1 MKGLSSLLDSFSIPG
16 FRWMWFGS
24 FTSYLSMSMQMTTRA
39 WLVMQITT
47 DSPMALAWTMVSF
60 AFPLTFVSL
69 IAGALADRMPRRT
82 IVIVTQTG
90 NVSMA
95 ILIGILDMIGIVSLL
110 YLILIGLASGSLMA
124 LNMPSRQAMISE
136 IVPENKLMNAIAL
149 NNAAMNITGMIGP
162 AVAGFLIVFFEKFYD
177 SGTHG
182 VFFVIG
188 ATYAFSAISAAMV
201 NAGRRPSANSGNS
214 VLTDI
219 TAGLL
224 YAKDNLVLRK
234 VVILVFLTVITGTA
248 YWPLM
253 PAWAREV
260 LDVGADGLGIL
271 NSATGLGSLVGSL
284 ALASV
289 LGAKNRGFLLQ
300 GTCVCWGIVIAVFAQ
315 TTVFAQAMPLL
326 VMMGVFSAMFMS
338 LNMTL
343 LQTYSD
349 PEMRGRVVG
358 LGMMSWGLMPIG
370 AIPFAWI
377 ASMFGTSAALTFSG
391 VLLAVAAIVFWLIYP
406 EFRRV
411 Q

>member
-1 MKGLSSLLDSFSIPG
+1 M
-16 FRWMWFGS
+16 
-24 FTSYLSMSMQMTTRA
+24 
-39 WLVMQITT
+39 
-47 DSPMALAWTMVSF
+47 
-60 AFPLTFVSL
+60 
-69 IAGALADRMPRRT
+69 
-82 IVIVTQTG
+82 IVTQAG

-110 YLILIGLASGSLMA
+110 HLILIGLASGSLMA

-162 AVAGFLIVFFEKFYD
+162 AVAGFLLV
-177 SGTHG
+177 
-182 VFFVIG
+182 
-188 ATYAFSAISAAMV
+188 
-201 NAGRRPSANSGNS
+201 
-214 VLTDI
+214 
-219 TAGLL
+219 
-224 YAKDNLVLRK
+224 YAKDHLVLRK

-271 NSATGLGSLVGSL
+271 NSATGLGSLAGSL

-300 GTCVCWGIVIAVFAQ
+300 GTCVCWGIGIAVFAQ
-315 TTVFAQAMPLL
+315 TTAFAQAMPLL

-377 ASMFGTSAALTFSG
+377 ASMFGTSVALTFSG
-391 VLLAVAAIVFWLIYP
+391 VLLAVSAIVFWLIYP
-406 EFRRV
+406 EFRRI

>member
-1 MKGLSSLLDSFSIPG
+1 MKGLISVLDSFSTPG
-16 FRWMWFGS
+16 FRWMWLGS

-90 NVSMA
+90 NMSLA
-95 ILIGILDMIGIVSLL
+95 ILLGVLDMIGIVSFWH
-110 YLILIGLASGSLMA
+110 LILIGLASGSLMA

-136 IVPENKLMNAIAL
+136 LVPENKLMNAISL

-162 AVAGFLIVFFEKFYD
+162 AVAGFLIVFFGKFYE
-177 SGTHG
+177 SGTYG

-188 ATYAFSAISAAMV
+188 ATYAFSAVSVAMV
-201 NAGRRPSANSGNS
+201 NVGRRPSVNSGNS

-219 TAGLL
+219 SAGLV
-224 YAKDNLVLRK
+224 YAKEHLVLRK
-234 VVILVFLTVITGTA
+234 VVILVFMTVITGTA

-300 GTCVCWGIVIAVFAQ
+300 VTCVCWGVVIAIFAQ
-315 TTVFAQAMPLL
+315 TTAFGQAMPLL
-326 VMMGVFSAMFMS
+326 VLMGIFSAMFMS

-358 LGMMSWGLMPIG
+358 LGMMSWGLMPLG

-377 ASMFGTSAALTFSG
+377 ASMFDTSVALTFSG
-391 VLLAVAAIVFWLIYP
+391 VLLAISAIVFWVIYP
-406 EFRRV
+406 DFRKI